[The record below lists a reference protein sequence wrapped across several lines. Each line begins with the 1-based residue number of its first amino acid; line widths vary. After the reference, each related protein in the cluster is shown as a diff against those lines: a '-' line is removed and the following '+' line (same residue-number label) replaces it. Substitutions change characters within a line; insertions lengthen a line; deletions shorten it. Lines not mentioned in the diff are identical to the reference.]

1 MAGGGIA
8 QRTKQTIERLVRNLA
23 KDWSLGFAFPRAYAK
38 AAKASPVDQKK
49 VLLVDL
55 KSSTMP
61 DAFSVIFPYMQDA
74 LGFDVRFVGLEQQ
87 SGAGWLAYYKRCF
100 ELMHDMATA
109 KYIFLCDACDMVSCV
124 SKRPE
129 TKVVQLWHACGA
141 FKKWGV
147 STADKK
153 FGGTRKEVERHP
165 FYKNLDLVTVSSPE
179 VEWAYREAMMLEDT
193 PEVVQAVGVSR
204 TDVFFDAE
212 FLDNAHRAIA
222 EAVPQIEGKKVA
234 LYAPTFR
241 GRTNVAEGPDAL
253 DMRVIKDALAGEWV
267 LLVKHHPYVKCPPA
281 IPDDCQ
287 DFAFMVNEL
296 PIDQLLCVADAC
308 ISDYSSLVFEY
319 SIFNRPMVF
328 FAYDLDDYGDW
339 RGFYYDYDE
348 LTPGP
353 VVKMT
358 DELIDYFVNIDDRFD
373 SAQVAAFCD
382 KFMSA
387 CDGHATERICDFI
400 MS

>member
-1 MAGGGIA
+1 MTGGRIA
-8 QRTKQTIERLVRNLA
+8 KRMKQTTERLIRNLA
-23 KDWSLGFAFPRAYAK
+23 KDWALGFALPRAYVK
-38 AAKASPVDQKK
+38 TAKASPVDQKK
-49 VLLVDL
+49 VLFVDL
-55 KSSTMP
+55 KSTTIP
-61 DAFSVIFPYMQDA
+61 DAFSVIFPYVRDT
-74 LGFDVRFVGLEQQ
+74 LGFDARYLGLGQQ
-87 SGAGWLAYYKRCF
+87 SGVGWLTYYKRCF

-109 KYIFLCDACDMVSCV
+109 KYVFLCDACDIVSCV
-124 SKRPE
+124 PKRPG

-153 FGGTRKEVERHP
+153 FGGTQKEVERHP

-179 VEWAYREAMMLEDT
+179 VAWAYREAMMLEDT

-204 TDVFFDAE
+204 TDVFFDVV
-212 FLDNAHRAIA
+212 FLEKARQAIA
-222 EAVPQIEGKKVA
+222 EAVPQIKGKKVA

-253 DMRVIKDALAGEWV
+253 DLRAMKDALAGEWV
-267 LLVKHHPYVKCPPA
+267 LLVKHHPYVKRLPA

-287 DFAFMVNEL
+287 DFAFMVNDL
-296 PIDQLLCVADAC
+296 PIDQLLCVVDAC

-353 VVKMT
+353 VVKTT
-358 DELIDYFVNIDDRFD
+358 DELIDYFIDIDDRFD
-373 SAQVAAFCD
+373 SAQVASFRN

-400 MS
+400 IS